1 MNVKLLLLN
10 GIGERSKKDKKVFL
24 WYVNFILLFYWV
36 IKFLKKNFDF
46 GLGFLINFGLGFLIN
61 ISNFKKNYKNEDQF
75 WLQTFNY
82 IKFIS
87 KLSI

>member
-46 GLGFLINFGLGFLIN
+46 GRGFLIN